1 MECGMERSI
10 ETITRSVERSCR
22 FLNEDV
28 SPGNRRHRKRSEVI
42 KRSPRRSKR
51 RAPSSTSAKGSC
63 RECPSWSRGR
73 RKANGARRRGLL
85 RREVLAALVR
95 KPLRPACSLMRCLV
109 DSIPG
114 PRRVLCQAIRSAL
127 LQGGLVGWPG
137 LKALHPSLDVRVVVD
152 SETRAGELANE
163 TQLDVGGRELVAQ
176 NVWALLQRT
185 V

>member
-1 MECGMERSI
+1 MP
-10 ETITRSVERSCR
+10 VV
-22 FLNEDV
+22 V
-28 SPGNRRHRKRSEVI
+28 SWPAK
-42 KRSPRRSKR
+42 SKW
-51 RAPSSTSAKGSC
+51 STTARPAAARGSC
-63 RECPSWSRGR
+63 RSRPKAAPSYM
-73 RKANGARRRGLL
+73 L
-85 RREVLAALVR
+85 
-95 KPLRPACSLMRCLV
+95 LMRCLV

-152 SETRAGELANE
+152 SETRAGELAKE

-185 V
+185 LAAPP